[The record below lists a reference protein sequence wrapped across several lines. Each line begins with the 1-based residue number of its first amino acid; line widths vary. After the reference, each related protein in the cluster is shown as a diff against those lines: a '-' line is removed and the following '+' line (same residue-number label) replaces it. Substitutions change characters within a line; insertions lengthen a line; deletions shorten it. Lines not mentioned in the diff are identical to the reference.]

1 MTLEDKITEDLK
13 SAMKA
18 RDEVR
23 TSCLRFLKSNL
34 KIKQVEKMGKLQ
46 DEEIQAVISSLIRR
60 SMESI
65 KEFKGGGRED
75 LAAKEEQEMAILYEY
90 LPKQL
95 SPEDV
100 EKVIKETISQMS
112 AEGPRDLGRVMKAA
126 MERLSGKAQGK
137 EVSEIT
143 KRLLSQPS

>member
-1 MTLEDKITEDLK
+1 MTLEDQITEDLK

-18 RDEVR
+18 KDVAR

-34 KIKQVEKMGKLQ
+34 KNKQVEKMGKLQ
-46 DEEIQAVISSLIRR
+46 DEEVQAVISSLIRR

-65 KEFKGGGRED
+65 KEFKAGGRED
-75 LAAKEEQEMAILYEY
+75 LAVKEEQEIAILYAY

-95 SPEDV
+95 SAEDV
-100 EKVIKETISQMS
+100 EKVIRETISQLS
-112 AEGPRDLGRVMKAA
+112 AEGPKDLGRVMKAA

-137 EVSEIT
+137 EVSELA

>member
-1 MTLEDKITEDLK
+1 MTLEDQITEDLK
-13 SAMKA
+13 NAMKSK
-18 RDEVR
+18 DEVR

-34 KIKQVEKMGKLQ
+34 KNKQVEKMGKLQ

-75 LAAKEEQEMAILYEY
+75 LAAKEEQEIAILYGY

-100 EKVIKETISQMS
+100 EKVIRETISDLS
-112 AEGPRDLGRVMKAA
+112 AQGLKDLGRVMKAA